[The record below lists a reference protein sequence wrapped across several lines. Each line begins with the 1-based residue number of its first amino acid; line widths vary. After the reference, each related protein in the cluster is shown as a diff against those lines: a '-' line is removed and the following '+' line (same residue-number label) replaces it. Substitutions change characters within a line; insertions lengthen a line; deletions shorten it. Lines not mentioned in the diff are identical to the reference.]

1 MTPFLHDDEMLEMCR
16 PLVQPAAMCR
26 YLTRL
31 GVPHVR
37 RPDGS
42 PLVSREAVAGRLSGA
57 LHVGAK
63 SGTPDKAALLARFAK
78 RRAKT

>member
-16 PLVQPAAMCR
+16 PLTQSAAMCR

-37 RPDGS
+37 RPDGR
-42 PLVSREAVAGRLSGA
+42 PLVSREAVAGRLSCS
-57 LHVGAK
+57 LHVPE
-63 SGTPDKAALLARFAK
+63 SGSPDKAALLARFAK
-78 RRAKT
+78 RRARS